1 LKSKINMFM
10 VNIMHKFIYFNESSR
25 KLAMTRSAK
34 NQNRSKLID
43 LPTIYSSEL
52 KRSRIGDN
60 YER

>member
-1 LKSKINMFM
+1 M
-10 VNIMHKFIYFNESSR
+10 VYIMHKFIYFNKSYI

-52 KRSRIGDN
+52 KRWRIDN

>member
-1 LKSKINMFM
+1 M
-10 VNIMHKFIYFNESSR
+10 VYIMHKFIYFNESYR

-52 KRSRIGDN
+52 KRWRTVDN